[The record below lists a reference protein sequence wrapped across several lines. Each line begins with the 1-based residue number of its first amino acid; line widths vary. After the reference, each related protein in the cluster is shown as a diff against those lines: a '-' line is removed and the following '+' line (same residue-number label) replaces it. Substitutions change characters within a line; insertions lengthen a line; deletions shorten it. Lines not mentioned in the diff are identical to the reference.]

1 MPLVLEA
8 VCPDGVGEGGLVAVQ
23 TADGTTVEVVVPAGV
38 SAGDSFTI
46 EYTPTNSAPWLEEI
60 LEALVS
66 ENFVRVLDSW
76 CEHECSK
83 FLRPGEEGHTLEQ
96 TAVHASCA
104 RARLNPTTSW
114 VAAQPCPHT
123 LRGPPCPHALS
134 GVVLPT
140 YAT

>member
-76 CEHECSK
+76 CEHEC
-83 FLRPGEEGHTLEQ
+83 HTHHERKIAFAKLHCAQ
-96 TAVHASCA
+96 SCVA
-104 RARLNPTTSW
+104 RYKR
-114 VAAQPCPHT
+114 
-123 LRGPPCPHALS
+123 R
-134 GVVLPT
+134 
-140 YAT
+140 